1 MRAPSAPAPTMR
13 SHPLAVLF
21 LLTAP
26 VTAQFVNRATWLG
39 VDEEGVRRN
48 FAQGTEYFLDRFSYV
63 VTAPWWER
71 SLPTFGSR
79 VDYRLGSTS
88 GTQFTVEGA
97 IDHSVALGDGFA
109 FRYHVLQGE
118 NRDTRFLRNAVALEY
133 ALDERTALF
142 AQGELFADKS
152 LIDVSVGAFLFRRD
166 DDALRVMLT
175 AVDWTS
181 EKSRIVEYER
191 APYAAMLSGAFG
203 DDDGVRL
210 RFELG
215 SQLPFEVRELDS
227 GERLSMQ
234 RHIGSATT
242 HWRLAAKDVLVAAV
256 EAEWTDKELRPLDP
270 AGALVEDFERTFAQA
285 RVEWWRDAPLPW
297 SVGVLHTHHDED
309 GVRPNDPAS
318 SLRTRRREWFGI
330 LRTRLAAG
338 EKLSFEPQ
346 LFAGVVDDEFRD
358 GGETRDEHRFEGK
371 LSWNTRW
378 DFNANVALSLLVSF
392 QLDEPAF
399 GGGGAQ
405 FVARF

>member
-1 MRAPSAPAPTMR
+1 M
-13 SHPLAVLF
+13 
-21 LLTAP
+21 
-26 VTAQFVNRATWLG
+26 
-39 VDEEGVRRN
+39 
-48 FAQGTEYFLDRFSYV
+48 
-63 VTAPWWER
+63 
-71 SLPTFGSR
+71 
-79 VDYRLGSTS
+79 
-88 GTQFTVEGA
+88 
-97 IDHSVALGDGFA
+97 
-109 FRYHVLQGE
+109 LQGE

-133 ALDERTALF
+133 ALDEGTALF

-181 EKSRIVEYER
+181 EKSRVVEYER

-215 SQLPFEVRELDS
+215 SQLPFTVRELDD

-234 RHIGSATT
+234 RHIASATT
-242 HWRLAAKDVLVAAV
+242 HWRLAAQDVLVAAI
-256 EAEWTDKELRPLDP
+256 EAEWTDKDLRPLDP

-297 SVGVLHTHHDED
+297 SVGVMHTHHDED

-346 LFAGVVDDEFRD
+346 LFAGIVDDEYRD
-358 GGETRDEHRFEGK
+358 AGDARDEHRFEGK

-378 DFNANVALSLLVSF
+378 DFNANAALSLLVSF